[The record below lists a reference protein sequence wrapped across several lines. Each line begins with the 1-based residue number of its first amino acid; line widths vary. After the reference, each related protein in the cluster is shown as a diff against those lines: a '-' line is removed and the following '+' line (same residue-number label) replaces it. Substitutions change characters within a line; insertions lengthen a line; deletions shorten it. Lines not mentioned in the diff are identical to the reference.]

1 MVSGWIRTCCSTVNT
16 IQVPN
21 RVGRVVPGLRGF
33 YNLGATCFMNSIL
46 QTIVHNPLMRAYYL
60 GDQHNPSTCPHA
72 SAEMPC
78 LACELTAL
86 LAEVGDAEI

>member
-1 MVSGWIRTCCSTVNT
+1 
-16 IQVPN
+16 
-21 RVGRVVPGLRGF
+21 
-33 YNLGATCFMNSIL
+33 MNSIL

-86 LAEVGDAEI
+86 LAEVK